1 MYPCKEYVIS
11 ASILS
16 ADMGHLAKEA
26 NAVLK
31 AGANWLHVDVMDNH
45 YVPNLTFGPMVCEA
59 LHKHLPH
66 AFLDV
71 HLMVEPIDALIRGFA
86 KAGAKQ
92 ISFHPEASNDVTKN
106 LQQIHVLGCN
116 AGLAINPKTDLNYL
130 NAVWDQLDFILMMSV
145 NPGFA
150 AQPFIPEVLDKIT
163 TVKQLIQEKNLNI
176 RLGVDG
182 GIKENNI
189 ATVANAGANTF
200 ILGSAIFNSAD
211 YSETLHKLRHALT
224 SKEK

>member
-1 MYPCKEYVIS
+1 MHQCEEYVIS

-16 ADMGHLAKEA
+16 ADIGYLAKEA
-26 NAVLK
+26 SAVLK
-31 AGANWLHVDVMDNH
+31 AGADWLHVDVMDNH

-59 LHKHLPH
+59 LHKHLPN

-71 HLMVEPIDALIRGFA
+71 HLMVEPIDALIHGFA
-86 KAGAKQ
+86 KAGANQ
-92 ISFHPEASNDVTKN
+92 ISFHPEASHDITKN
-106 LQQIHVLGCN
+106 LQQIHALGCK
-116 AGLAINPKTDLNYL
+116 AGLAINPKTDLNCL

-150 AQPFIPEVLDKIT
+150 AQAFIPDVLDKISI
-163 TVKQLIQEKNLNI
+163 VKQLIQEKNPNI

-182 GIKENNI
+182 GIKESNI

-200 ILGSAIFNSAD
+200 ILGSAIFNSTD
-211 YSETLHKLRHALT
+211 YSETLNKLRYALS
-224 SKEK
+224 SKGK